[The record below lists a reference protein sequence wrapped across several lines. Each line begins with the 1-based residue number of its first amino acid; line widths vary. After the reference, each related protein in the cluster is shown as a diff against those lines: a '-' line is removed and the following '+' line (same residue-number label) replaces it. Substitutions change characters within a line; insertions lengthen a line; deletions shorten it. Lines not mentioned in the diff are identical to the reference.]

1 MQGLA
6 PEERPEA
13 IKQLGREVKRADQ
26 DIRDLKRRIIILEE
40 WNSIQKRRLE
50 RLRNDLVG

>member
-40 WNSIQKRRLE
+40 WKSVQKRRLE
-50 RLRNDLVG
+50 RLRNDVVG